1 MPLRIGVLFLA
12 LPTRAFHKQLYS
24 TRFGGIASAFA
35 FSSTTAPLTAAAA
48 TSARSSPDSTTSSR
62 QYCTTMSSEGEF
74 SSRSV
79 DQVILSR
86 EQAEGQGAR
95 VRRSIGSFA
104 LRNFDPFLLLDEF
117 DVATTA
123 GFPDHPHRGFET
135 VTYMLKGIMEHED
148 FCGHRGKIGPGSLQ
162 WMTAVSK
169 LGVRSFSGLLSFYR
183 GHGLQLWVNLK
194 SGDKMVPPAYQ
205 ELNADEVPRATKDG
219 VTAIVIAGEALG
231 ISSPVQTRTPTHYI
245 HFKMEPGSELKQPI
259 PTNMNGFLYILEGKA
274 AVGSGGEEKD
284 QIQAHNTVTLTKG
297 GSGVL
302 VKTFDS
308 PADFV
313 LVCGEPTNE
322 PVVQHGP
329 FVMNTRQEIQEAMLD
344 YQSGSNGF
352 ENASKW
358 YSEIG
363 LPMTHADRRR

>member
-1 MPLRIGVLFLA
+1 M
-12 LPTRAFHKQLYS
+12 S
-24 TRFGGIASAFA
+24 T
-35 FSSTTAPLTAAAA
+35 
-48 TSARSSPDSTTSSR
+48 
-62 QYCTTMSSEGEF
+62 GEF

-79 DQVILSR
+79 DEVILSR
-86 EQAEGQGAR
+86 EQREGVGAL
-95 VRRSIGSFA
+95 VRRSIGGA
-104 LRNFDPFLLLDEF
+104 RLKNFDPFLLLDEF

-162 WMTAVSK
+162 WMTAGKGTVHAEMPTGK
-169 LGVRSFSGLLSFYR
+169 DR

-194 SGDKMVPPAYQ
+194 GADKMIAPAYQ
-205 ELNADEVPRATKDG
+205 ELDAEEIPRATKDG

-231 ISSPVQTRTPTHYI
+231 ISSPVNTRTPTQYI
-245 HFKMEPGSELKQPI
+245 HFKMEPGSEVKQPI
-259 PTNMNGFLYILEGKA
+259 PEAMNSFLYMLEGKA
-274 AVGSGGEEKD
+274 AVGPGKGDKE
-284 QIQAHNTVTLTKG
+284 QIDAHNTITLTKDG
-297 GSGVL
+297 SSGVL

-313 LVCGEPTNE
+313 LISGEPTNE
-322 PVVQHGP
+322 PIVQHGP
-329 FVMNTRQEIQEAMLD
+329 FVMNTRQEIQQAMSD
-344 YQSGSNGF
+344 YSNKVNGF
-352 ENASKW
+352 ENAANW

>member
-1 MPLRIGVLFLA
+1 
-12 LPTRAFHKQLYS
+12 
-24 TRFGGIASAFA
+24 
-35 FSSTTAPLTAAAA
+35 
-48 TSARSSPDSTTSSR
+48 
-62 QYCTTMSSEGEF
+62 MSEESF

-79 DQVILSR
+79 DQVVLSR
-86 EQAEGQGAR
+86 EQAEGQGAL
-95 VRRSIGSFA
+95 VRRSIGGAS

-162 WMTAVSK
+162 WMTAGKGIVHAEMPT
-169 LGVRSFSGLLSFYR
+169 GPDR

-205 ELNADEVPRATKDG
+205 QELNADEIPSATKDG

-259 PTNMNGFLYILEGKA
+259 PSANLNVLLFVVISFVVTCSHA
-274 AVGSGGEEKD
+274 EKD
-284 QIQAHNTVTLTKG
+284 QIQAHNTVTLTKE

-308 PADFV
+308 PVDFV

-329 FVMNTRQEIQEAMLD
+329 FVMNTRQEIQQAMMD

>member
-1 MPLRIGVLFLA
+1 MPLRIGALFLA
-12 LPTRAFHKQLYS
+12 LPSRAFHKQLYS
-24 TRFGGIASAFA
+24 TRFGGIAAAFA
-35 FSSTTAPLTAAAA
+35 FSSTTSPLTAAAA
-48 TSARSSPDSTTSSR
+48 ASTRSSPDSTTSSR

-74 SSRSV
+74 RSRSV
-79 DQVILSR
+79 DQVVLSR

-104 LRNFDPFLLLDEF
+104 LRNFDPFLMLDEF

-162 WMTAVSK
+162 WMTAGKGIVHAEMPT
-169 LGVRSFSGLLSFYR
+169 GPDR

-194 SGDKMVPPAYQ
+194 SADKMVSPAYQ
-205 ELNADEVPRATKDG
+205 ELNADEIPRATKDG

-245 HFKMEPGSELKQPI
+245 HFKMEPGSELRQPI

-297 GSGVL
+297 GSGVQ

-344 YQSGSNGF
+344 YQSSSNGF